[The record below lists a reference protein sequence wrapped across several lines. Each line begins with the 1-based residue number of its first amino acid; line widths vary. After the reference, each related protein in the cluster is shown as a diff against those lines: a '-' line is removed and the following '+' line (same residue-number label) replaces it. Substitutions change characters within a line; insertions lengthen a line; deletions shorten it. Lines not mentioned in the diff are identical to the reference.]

1 VSRLCD
7 SCGEPFETKRPNA
20 RWCSARCNKRGQRG
34 HVVDLSAKAE
44 APPAAAA
51 VSVAVLAE
59 LVAAGRESSSLGVQA
74 LALAGRIDA
83 GRDTGA
89 AIASLSRE
97 LRATVEAALKGVAA
111 KADGLDDLARR
122 REKKAA
128 GA

>member
-1 VSRLCD
+1 
-7 SCGEPFETKRPNA
+7 
-20 RWCSARCNKRGQRG
+20 
-34 HVVDLSAKAE
+34 VDLSAKAE